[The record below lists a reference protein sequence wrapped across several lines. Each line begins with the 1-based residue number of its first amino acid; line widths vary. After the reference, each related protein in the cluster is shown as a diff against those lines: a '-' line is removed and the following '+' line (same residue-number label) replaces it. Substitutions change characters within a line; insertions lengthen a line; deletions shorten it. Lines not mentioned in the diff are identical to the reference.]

1 MEGNLAVSEREVSGV
16 TILDISGRIDAAT
29 SSQIEGE
36 LGKKIDSGVT
46 SMVLNMSDLS
56 YISSSGLRV
65 ILAAL
70 KRVKSCGGIIALSS
84 LQAGPGEVFKMT
96 GFDRLFP
103 ICSSVDQAIE
113 KLQTK

>member
-1 MEGNLAVSEREVSGV
+1 MDGQLTIQERELSGF

-29 SSQIEGE
+29 STQVEGE
-36 LGKKIDSGVT
+36 LGKKIEAGVT
-46 SMVLNMSDLS
+46 TLILNLGDLS

-70 KRVKSCGGIIALSS
+70 KKVKTSGGIIALAN
-84 LQAGPGEVFKMT
+84 LQPGPGEVFKMT

-103 ICSSVDQAIE
+103 IHPTVEQAVDSLKAN
-113 KLQTK
+113 

>member
-1 MEGNLAVSEREVSGV
+1 MEDQLTIQERQNSAI

-29 SSQIEGE
+29 SSQIEEE
-36 LGKKIDSGVT
+36 LGKKLDTGVT
-46 SMVLNMSDLS
+46 TLILNMKDLN

-70 KRVKSCGGIIALSS
+70 KRVKAKGGTIALAD
-84 LQAGPGEVFKMT
+84 LQPGPGEVFKMT

-103 ICSSVDQAIE
+103 ISASVEQALE
-113 KLQTK
+113 KLNQ

>member
-1 MEGNLAVSEREVSGV
+1 MEDQLIIQERQSSGI

-29 SSQIEGE
+29 SSLIEEE
-36 LGKKIDSGVT
+36 LGKKIDSGVST
-46 SMVLNMSDLS
+46 LILNMKDLQ

-70 KRVKSCGGIIALSS
+70 KRVKTKGGIIALAD
-84 LQAGPGEVFKMT
+84 LQPGPGEVFKMT

-103 ICSSVDQAIE
+103 ISASVEQALE
-113 KLQTK
+113 KLNP

>member
-1 MEGNLAVSEREVSGV
+1 MEDHLSIQEREISGI

-29 SSQIEGE
+29 SSHIEGE
-36 LGKKIDSGVT
+36 LGKKIDTGVT
-46 SMVLNMSDLS
+46 TLILNMKDLS

-70 KRVKSCGGIIALSS
+70 KRVKAEEGTIALAA
-84 LQAGPGEVFKMT
+84 LQPGPGEVFKMT

-103 ICSSVDQAIE
+103 ISPSVEQAVE
-113 KLQTK
+113 KLKS